1 MIVYRLY
8 HCFSSFIGSEPHL
21 DATITSENILRI
33 LALMLSYLIVDHLY
47 GCTSYLRGLFKEVQD
62 SAFNLKFKLSFIV
75 VFFWMVHNEKLFRR
89 SSVNYWTFLEGPM
102 WSDIFPLCMRMR
114 KIRSCRKLS
123 KYCSILGKNR
133 EIFGPHNFWTPM
145 KSNIPDV
152 WNWNFWAL
160 FGLEI
165 ELQEEG
171 DRGWHY
177 PLVIPV
183 VTPLNIV
190 TEKFKSGVICH
201 NSFEHCHST
210 FENYIFCKFWFSRLV
225 D

>member
-1 MIVYRLY
+1 MSIAYTTAFLILKKLFSRSNFYDIDFFSIV
-8 HCFSSFIGSEPHL
+8 GSEPHL

-33 LALMLSYLIVDHLY
+33 LALMLSYLILDHLY

-62 SAFNLKFKLSFIV
+62 SAFNLTFKLSFIV
-75 VFFWMVHNEKLFRR
+75 VFFWMVHNKKLFRR
-89 SSVNYWTFLEGPM
+89 SSVNYWTFSEGPM

-114 KIRSCRKLS
+114 KMRSCRKLS

-133 EIFGPHNFWTPM
+133 EIFGPHNFWTPI

-152 WNWNFWAL
+152 WNWDFRAL

-171 DRGWHY
+171 DRGVALPPGH
-177 PLVIPV
+177 P
-183 VTPLNIV
+183 
-190 TEKFKSGVICH
+190 SGYAPKHRNRKIQKRR
-201 NSFEHCHST
+201 NLS
-210 FENYIFCKFWFSRLV
+210 
-225 D
+225 